1 MVVVEGFINFLRKIT
16 GIRWYLIVDRDS
28 GSIIDKSPILSEKDA
43 TELSEVVIQAGE
55 LSSAI
60 ANYTLFSSTEKAART
75 LFIRSN
81 GEGPAIENVGG
92 KVIALNID
100 ERLLP
105 VLSSI
110 LESIRGNKTVKCNKC
125 GRSLMLETI
134 VCPKCGRTIPFMSEK
149 CPFCGYSV
157 RVKKCPGCGSY
168 VDLNGNVLKRD
179 MAIIAAGI
187 GIGVLVALISAFI
200 GMSFTGPVR
209 IMFYGL
215 GGLLG
220 VLMLLI
226 GYYVSLPR

>member
-1 MVVVEGFINFLRKIT
+1 MAIIEEFINFLRKIT
-16 GIRWYLIVDRDS
+16 GIRWYLIVDRSS

-43 TELSEVVIQAGE
+43 TELSEVVIKAGE
-55 LSSAI
+55 LSSTI
-60 ANYTLFSSTEKAART
+60 AKYTLFSSAEKASRT
-75 LFIRSN
+75 LFIRSD
-81 GEGPAIENVGG
+81 GEGLAIETLGD

-105 VLSSI
+105 VLSKI
-110 LESIRGNKTVKCNKC
+110 IESIRRNKTVKCSKC
-125 GRSLMLETI
+125 GRNLLLETY

-179 MAIIAAGI
+179 MAVIVAGI
-187 GIGVLVALISAFI
+187 GIGILVALISAFL
-200 GMSFTGPVR
+200 GMSFTGSVR
-209 IMFYGL
+209 IMFYIL

-220 VLMLLI
+220 VLMALI
-226 GYYVSLPR
+226 GYYISLPR